1 MLMTFSKSIIEIIKQ
16 RSSWRTYVNQL
27 LEDDTKKKINQIL
40 TFKDF
45 KSPFSELAGKTRFEL
60 IGVPEFAP
68 DEKKNLGTYGLIK
81 GAQEFIVGA
90 IEKSDYYKE
99 NYGYI
104 LEAIILAATDLNLG
118 TCWLGGTFNKSL
130 FSTKINCQK
139 NEIVPAITPIGYTT
153 ETRRTKEK
161 AIRAFVK
168 ADSRFPWSKIFFEN
182 SFSTALPRETT
193 VRYETLLEM
202 VRLAPSAG
210 NKQPWRVLKE
220 MDSDIFHFY
229 VKLSP
234 NLKMKAYNT
243 FVNIDIGIAICHFD
257 LTAKE
262 VGIKGSWDFLSPDI
276 NTPEE
281 LKYIISWI
289 GQ

>member
-1 MLMTFSKSIIEIIKQ
+1 MQFSKSVTEIIKE
-16 RSSWRTYVNQL
+16 RTSWRTYSNHL
-27 LEDDTKKKINQIL
+27 LEEDTKNTINQIL
-40 TFKDF
+40 TIKDI
-45 KSPFSELAGKTRFEL
+45 KSPFSELAGKIRFEL

-68 DEKKNLGTYGLIK
+68 DERKKLGTYGLIK

-130 FSTKINCQK
+130 FSTKINCKK

-153 ETRRTKEK
+153 DIRRRKEK
-161 AIRAFVK
+161 AIRALVK

-182 SFSTALPRETT
+182 TFSTALPRETT
-193 VRYETLLEM
+193 GRYETLLEM

-220 MDSDIFHFY
+220 KDNDNFHFY
-229 VKLSP
+229 VKSSQ
-234 NLKMKAYNT
+234 NLKLKVYNT
-243 FVNIDIGIAICHFD
+243 FINLDIGISVCHFD
-257 LTAKE
+257 LTAKD
-262 VGIKGSWDFLSPDI
+262 VGIEGTWEFLSPDI
-276 NTPEE
+276 KTPEE

>member
-1 MLMTFSKSIIEIIKQ
+1 MTFSKPIIDIIKQ
-16 RSSWRTYVNQL
+16 RSSWRTYADLL
-27 LEDDTKKKINQIL
+27 LEDDMKKKVTQIL
-40 TFKDF
+40 TFQDF
-45 KSPFSELAGKTRFEL
+45 ESPFSNLAGKTRFEL
-60 IGVPEFAP
+60 IRVPEFAP
-68 DEKKNLGTYGLIK
+68 NERKKLGTYGLIK

-104 LEAIILAATDLNLG
+104 LEAIILAVTDLNLG
-118 TCWLGGTFNKSL
+118 TCWLGGTFNKTL

-139 NEIVPAITPIGYTT
+139 SEIVPAITPIGHTT
-153 ETRRTKEK
+153 EIRRKKEK
-161 AIRAFVK
+161 VIRAFVK

-182 SFSTALPRETT
+182 TFSTALPREETG
-193 VRYETLLEM
+193 RYETLMEM

-220 MDSDIFHFY
+220 KGREIFHFY
-229 VKLSP
+229 VKSSK
-234 NLKMKAYNT
+234 NSRQKVYNT
-243 FVNIDIGIAICHFD
+243 FINIDIGIAICHFD

-262 VGIKGSWDFLSPDI
+262 IGIEGTWEFLSPDI
-276 NTPEE
+276 NSPEE

>member
-1 MLMTFSKSIIEIIKQ
+1 MTFSKPIIDIIKQ
-16 RSSWRTYVNQL
+16 RSSWRSYTNQL
-27 LEDDTKKKINQIL
+27 LEDETKKKINQIL
-40 TFKDF
+40 TIKDF
-45 KSPFSELAGKTRFEL
+45 KSPFSELAGKSRFEL

-68 DEKKNLGTYGLIK
+68 DEKKKIGTYGVIK

-104 LEAIILAATDLNLG
+104 LEAIILAVTDLNLG

-139 NEIVPAITPIGYTT
+139 TEIVPAITPIGHTT
-153 ETRRTKEK
+153 ETRRKKEK
-161 AIRAFVK
+161 VIRAFVK

-182 SFSTALPRETT
+182 AFSTALPREETG
-193 VRYETLLEM
+193 RYETLMEM

-220 MDSDIFHFY
+220 KGCDIFHFY
-229 VKLSP
+229 VKSS
-234 NLKMKAYNT
+234 KDSRQKVYNT
-243 FVNIDIGIAICHFD
+243 FINIDIGIAICHFD

-262 VGIKGSWDFLSPDI
+262 VGIEGKWEFLSPDI
-276 NTPEE
+276 NSPEE

>member
-1 MLMTFSKSIIEIIKQ
+1 MSFSKPITDIIKQ
-16 RSSWRTYVNQL
+16 RSSWRTYTKQL
-27 LEDDTKKKINQIL
+27 LEDDTKKKIHQIL
-40 TFKDF
+40 INKDF
-45 KSPFSELAGKTRFEL
+45 KSPFREIAGKCRFEL

-68 DEKKNLGTYGLIK
+68 DERKKLGTYGLIK

-130 FSTKINCQK
+130 FSTKIKCQK
-139 NEIVPAITPIGYTT
+139 NEIVPAITPIGYIP

-161 AIRAFVK
+161 VIRAFIK
-168 ADSRFPWSKIFFEN
+168 ADSRFPWSKIFFEE
-182 SFSTALPRETT
+182 SFSTTLPREATG
-193 VRYETLLEM
+193 RYETLLEM
-202 VRLAPSAG
+202 ARLAPSAG

-220 MDSDIFHFY
+220 KRNDTFHFY
-229 VKLSP
+229 VKSSP
-234 NLKMKAYNT
+234 DLKQKVYNT
-243 FVNIDIGIAICHFD
+243 FINIDIGIAICHFD

-262 VGIKGSWDFLSPDI
+262 VGIEGTWEFLRPDT
-276 NTPEE
+276 NTREE

>member
-1 MLMTFSKSIIEIIKQ
+1 MTFSKPIIDIIKQ
-16 RSSWRTYVNQL
+16 RSSWRTYADLL
-27 LEDDTKKKINQIL
+27 LEDDMKKKVTQIL
-40 TFKDF
+40 TFQDF
-45 KSPFSELAGKTRFEL
+45 ESPFSNLAGKTRFEL

-68 DEKKNLGTYGLIK
+68 NERKKLGTYGLIK

-99 NYGYI
+99 NYGYL
-104 LEAIILAATDLNLG
+104 LEAIILAVTDLNLG

-130 FSTKINCQK
+130 FSSKINCQ
-139 NEIVPAITPIGYTT
+139 NSEIVPAITPIGHTT
-153 ETRRTKEK
+153 ETRRKKEK
-161 AIRAFVK
+161 VIRAFVK

-182 SFSTALPRETT
+182 TFSTALPREATG
-193 VRYETLLEM
+193 RYETLMEM

-220 MDSDIFHFY
+220 KGSDIFHFY
-229 VKLSP
+229 VKSSKEP
-234 NLKMKAYNT
+234 RRKVYNT
-243 FVNIDIGIAICHFD
+243 FINIDIGIAICHFD

-262 VGIKGSWDFLSPDI
+262 VGIEGKWEFLRPDI
-276 NTPEE
+276 NSPEE

>member
-1 MLMTFSKSIIEIIKQ
+1 MTFSKPIIDIIKQ
-16 RSSWRTYVNQL
+16 RSSWRTYADLL
-27 LEDDTKKKINQIL
+27 LEDDMKKKVNQIL
-40 TFKDF
+40 TLKDF
-45 KSPFSELAGKTRFEL
+45 KSPFSDLSGKIRFEL

-68 DEKKNLGTYGLIK
+68 DERKKLGTYGLIK

-99 NYGYI
+99 NYGYL
-104 LEAIILAATDLNLG
+104 LEVIILAATDLNLG

-139 NEIVPAITPIGYTT
+139 SEIVPAITPIGHTT
-153 ETRRTKEK
+153 ETRRKKEK
-161 AIRAFVK
+161 IIRAFVK

-182 SFSTALPRETT
+182 TFSTALPREETG
-193 VRYETLLEM
+193 RYETLMEM

-220 MDSDIFHFY
+220 KGREIFHFY
-229 VKLSP
+229 VKSSKDSLQ
-234 NLKMKAYNT
+234 KVYNT
-243 FVNIDIGIAICHFD
+243 FINIDIGIAICHFD

-262 VGIKGSWDFLSPDI
+262 VGIEGTWEFLSPDI
-276 NTPEE
+276 NSPEE

>member
-1 MLMTFSKSIIEIIKQ
+1 MQYSKSVIEIIKE
-16 RSSWRTYVNQL
+16 RSSWRSYTNQL

-40 TFKDF
+40 TIKDF
-45 KSPFSELAGKTRFEL
+45 KSPFSDLVGKSRFEL

-68 DEKKNLGTYGLIK
+68 DEKKKIGTYGLIK

-104 LEAIILAATDLNLG
+104 FESIILAATDLNLG
-118 TCWLGGTFNKSL
+118 TCWLGGTFNRSL

-139 NEIVPAITPIGYTT
+139 NELVPAITPIGYTP
-153 ETRRTKEK
+153 EIRRKKEK
-161 AIRAFVK
+161 VIRAFIK

-182 SFSTALPRETT
+182 TFSTALFPETT
-193 VRYETLLEM
+193 GRYETLLEM

-220 MDSDIFHFY
+220 EDSDIFHFY
-229 VKLSP
+229 VKFSQD
-234 NLKMKAYNT
+234 LKQKVYNT

-262 VGIKGSWDFLSPDI
+262 VGMKGRWEFLEQKLEQPK
-276 NTPEE
+276 E

-289 GQ
+289 GE

>member
-1 MLMTFSKSIIEIIKQ
+1 MQFSKSVTEIIKE
-16 RSSWRTYVNQL
+16 RTSWRTYSNQL
-27 LEDDTKKKINQIL
+27 LKDDKKKKINQIL
-40 TFKDF
+40 TTKDIR
-45 KSPFSELAGKTRFEL
+45 SPFSELAGKSRFEL

-68 DEKKNLGTYGLIK
+68 DEKKKLGTYGLIK

-90 IEKSDYYKE
+90 IEKSDFYKE

-104 LEAIILAATDLNLG
+104 LEAIILGATDLNLG

-139 NEIVPAITPIGYTT
+139 NELVPAITPIGYTT

-182 SFSTALPRETT
+182 TFSTILPRETT
-193 VRYETLLEM
+193 GKYETLLEM

-220 MDSDIFHFY
+220 KNRDNFHFY
-229 VKLSP
+229 VKFSQDSKLNS
-234 NLKMKAYNT
+234 YNT
-243 FVNIDIGIAICHFD
+243 FVNIDVGIAICHFD
-257 LTAKE
+257 LTAKD
-262 VGIKGSWDFLSPDI
+262 VGIEGRWEFLSPDVD
-276 NTPEE
+276 TPEE

>member
-1 MLMTFSKSIIEIIKQ
+1 MTFSKSIIDIIKQ
-16 RSSWRTYVNQL
+16 RSSWRTYSGPL
-27 LEDDTKKKINQIL
+27 LEDDVKDKIEHLL

-45 KSPFSELAGKTRFEL
+45 KSPFSDLAGKTRFEL

-68 DEKKNLGTYGLIK
+68 EERKKLGTYGLIK
-81 GAQEFIVGA
+81 GAQEFVVGA

-139 NEIVPAITPIGYTT
+139 SEIVPAITPIGYTP
-153 ETRRTKEK
+153 EKRRTKEK
-161 AIRAFVK
+161 AIRAFTK
-168 ADSRFPWSKIFFEN
+168 ADSRFPWSKLFFEN
-182 SFSTALPRETT
+182 TFSTILPRETT
-193 VRYETLLEM
+193 GRYDTLLEM

-220 MDSDIFHFY
+220 KESNIFHFY
-229 VKLSP
+229 VKLSKD
-234 NLKMKAYNT
+234 LKMKGYNML
-243 FVNIDIGIAICHFD
+243 VNIDIGIAICHFD

-262 VGIKGSWDFLSPDI
+262 VGIEGTWDFVSPDI
-276 NTPEE
+276 NSPEE
-281 LKYIISWI
+281 LKYIISWV

>member
-1 MLMTFSKSIIEIIKQ
+1 LQFSKSVIEIIKN
-16 RSSWRTYVNQL
+16 RTSWRTYTDQL

-40 TFKDF
+40 TLKDF
-45 KSPFSELAGKTRFEL
+45 KSPFSELAGKSRFEL
-60 IGVPEFAP
+60 IRVPEFAP
-68 DEKKNLGTYGLIK
+68 DERKKLGTYGLIK

-118 TCWLGGTFNKSL
+118 TCWLGGTFNRSL

-139 NEIVPAITPIGYTT
+139 NEIVPAITPIGYTP
-153 ETRRTKEK
+153 EKRRTKEK
-161 AIRAFVK
+161 AIRVFVK

-182 SFSTALPRETT
+182 TFSTALPRETMG
-193 VRYETLLEM
+193 RYETLLEM
-202 VRLAPSAG
+202 VQLAPSAG
-210 NKQPWRVLKE
+210 NKQPWRILKE
-220 MDSDIFHFY
+220 EDCDNFHFY
-229 VKLSP
+229 VYFSQD
-234 NLKMKAYNT
+234 LKMKAYNS

-262 VGIKGSWDFLSPDI
+262 VGMKGRWEFLEPKVEQ
-276 NTPEE
+276 PKE

>member
-1 MLMTFSKSIIEIIKQ
+1 MDFSKPIIDIIKQ
-16 RSSWRTYVNQL
+16 RSSWRTYTNQL

-40 TFKDF
+40 TFKDI
-45 KSPFSELAGKTRFEL
+45 KSPFSELAGKSRFEL

-68 DEKKNLGTYGLIK
+68 DERKKLGTYGLIK

-99 NYGYI
+99 DYGYI
-104 LEAIILAATDLNLG
+104 LEVIILAATDLNLG
-118 TCWLGGTFNKSL
+118 TCWLGGTFNKNL
-130 FSTKINCQK
+130 FSTKIHCQK

-153 ETRRTKEK
+153 ETRRRKEK
-161 AIRAFVK
+161 VIRAFIK

-182 SFSTALPRETT
+182 TFSTALLRETT
-193 VRYETLLEM
+193 GRYEILLEM

-220 MDSDIFHFY
+220 IDCDNYHFY
-229 VKLSP
+229 VKTSQD
-234 NLKMKAYNT
+234 LKLKVYNT
-243 FVNIDIGIAICHFD
+243 FVNLDIGIAICHFD

-262 VGIKGSWDFLSPDI
+262 VGMKGMWKFLKPDT
-276 NTPEE
+276 NTPKE
-281 LKYIISWI
+281 LKYIITWI
-289 GQ
+289 GR

>member
-1 MLMTFSKSIIEIIKQ
+1 MSYSKPITDTIKQ
-16 RSSWRTYVNQL
+16 RSSWRTYSNQL
-27 LEDDTKKKINQIL
+27 LEDDTKKKIINIL
-40 TFKDF
+40 ACKDF
-45 KSPFSELAGKTRFEL
+45 KSPFNDIAGKCRFEL
-60 IGVPEFAP
+60 ISVPEFAP
-68 DEKKNLGTYGLIK
+68 DERKKLGTYGFIK
-81 GAQEFIVGA
+81 GAQEFVVGA
-90 IEKSDYYKE
+90 IETSDYYKE

-104 LEAIILAATDLNLG
+104 LEAIILAVTDLDLG

-139 NEIVPAITPIGYTT
+139 NEIVPAITPIGYTP
-153 ETRRTKEK
+153 EKRRTKEK
-161 AIRAFVK
+161 VIRAFTK
-168 ADSRFPWSKIFFEN
+168 ADSRFPWSKIFFEK

-193 VRYETLLEM
+193 GRYETLLEM

-220 MDSDIFHFY
+220 KETEKFHFY
-229 VKLSP
+229 VKSSQQ
-234 NLKMKAYNT
+234 KVYNK
-243 FVNIDIGIAICHFD
+243 FINVDVGIAICHFD

-262 VGIKGSWDFLSPDI
+262 VGIDGRWEFLSPDI

-281 LKYIISWI
+281 LKYIISWV

>member
-1 MLMTFSKSIIEIIKQ
+1 MIFSKPIIDIIKE
-16 RSSWRTYVNQL
+16 RTSWRTYANQL
-27 LEDDTKKKINQIL
+27 LEDDTKEKVTQIL
-40 TFKDF
+40 SVKDF
-45 KSPFSELAGKTRFEL
+45 KSPFSNLAGKIRFEL

-68 DEKKNLGTYGLIK
+68 NERKKLGTYGLIK

-118 TCWLGGTFNKSL
+118 TCWLGGTFNKTL

-139 NEIVPAITPIGYTT
+139 NEIVPAITPIGSTP
-153 ETRRTKEK
+153 ETRRRKENVMRT
-161 AIRAFVK
+161 IVK
-168 ADSRFPWSKIFFEN
+168 ADSRFPWSKLFFDN
-182 SFSTALPRETT
+182 TFSTALLRETIGK
-193 VRYETLLEM
+193 YETLLEM

-220 MDSDIFHFY
+220 KDCDNFHFY
-229 VKLSP
+229 VKFSKD
-234 NLKMKAYNT
+234 LKMKGYNT

-262 VGIKGSWDFLSPDI
+262 VGMEGRWTFVEPSVEQPK
-276 NTPEE
+276 E

>member
-1 MLMTFSKSIIEIIKQ
+1 MQYSKSVIEIIKE
-16 RSSWRTYVNQL
+16 RSSWRSYTNQL

-40 TFKDF
+40 TIKDF
-45 KSPFSELAGKTRFEL
+45 KSPFSDLVGKSRFEL

-68 DEKKNLGTYGLIK
+68 DEKKKIGTYGLIK

-104 LEAIILAATDLNLG
+104 FESIILAATDLNLG
-118 TCWLGGTFNKSL
+118 TCWLGGTFNRSL

-139 NEIVPAITPIGYTT
+139 NELVPAITPIGYTP
-153 ETRRTKEK
+153 EIRRKKEK
-161 AIRAFVK
+161 VIRAFIK

-182 SFSTALPRETT
+182 TFSTALFPETT
-193 VRYETLLEM
+193 GRYETLLEM

-220 MDSDIFHFY
+220 KDSDIFHFY
-229 VKLSP
+229 VKFSQD
-234 NLKMKAYNT
+234 LKQKVYNT

-262 VGIKGSWDFLSPDI
+262 VGMKGRWEFLEQKLEQPK
-276 NTPEE
+276 E

-289 GQ
+289 GE

>member
-1 MLMTFSKSIIEIIKQ
+1 MIFSKPIIDIIKQ
-16 RSSWRTYVNQL
+16 RSSWRTYADLL
-27 LEDDTKKKINQIL
+27 LEDDMKKKVTQIL
-40 TFKDF
+40 TFQDF
-45 KSPFSELAGKTRFEL
+45 ESPFSNLAGKTRFEL

-68 DEKKNLGTYGLIK
+68 NERKKLGTYGLIK

-104 LEAIILAATDLNLG
+104 LEAIILAVTDLNLG

-139 NEIVPAITPIGYTT
+139 SEIVPAITPIGYTP
-153 ETRRTKEK
+153 ENRRRTEK
-161 AIRAFVK
+161 VMRAAVK

-182 SFSTALPRETT
+182 TFSTALPREEAGK
-193 VRYETLLEM
+193 YEILLEM

-220 MDSDIFHFY
+220 KGNNIFHFY
-229 VKLSP
+229 TKFSQ
-234 NLKMKAYNT
+234 KSRMKVYNT

-262 VGIKGSWDFLSPDI
+262 AGIKGTWEFLSPD
-276 NTPEE
+276 NSAPQE

>member
-1 MLMTFSKSIIEIIKQ
+1 MVFSKSIIDIIKK
-16 RSSWRTYVNQL
+16 RTSWRTFSNQL
-27 LEDDTKKKINQIL
+27 LEDDTKKKINHIL
-40 TFKDF
+40 TFEDF

-68 DEKKNLGTYGLIK
+68 DEKKKLGTYGLIK

-104 LEAIILAATDLNLG
+104 FEAIILAVTDLNLG
-118 TCWLGGTFNKSL
+118 TCWLGGTFNKTL
-130 FSTKINCQK
+130 FSSKINCQK

-153 ETRRTKEK
+153 DTRRKKEK
-161 AIRAFVK
+161 VIRAFVK
-168 ADSRFPWSKIFFEN
+168 ADSRFPWSKIFFEKT
-182 SFSTALPRETT
+182 FSTPLPRETT
-193 VRYETLLEM
+193 GRYEALLEM

-220 MDSDIFHFY
+220 KDCDNFHFY
-229 VKLSP
+229 VYFSP
-234 NLKMKAYNT
+234 DLKMKGYNT
-243 FVNIDIGIAICHFD
+243 FVNIDVGIGICHFD

-262 VGIKGSWDFLSPDI
+262 VGMKGRWEFLEPKLEQ
-276 NTPEE
+276 PKE

>member
-1 MLMTFSKSIIEIIKQ
+1 MVFSKSIIDIIKK
-16 RSSWRTYVNQL
+16 RTSWRTYSNQL
-27 LEDDTKKKINQIL
+27 LEDDTKKKINDIL
-40 TFKDF
+40 TYKDVT
-45 KSPFSELAGKTRFEL
+45 SPFSELAGKTRFEL

-68 DEKKNLGTYGLIK
+68 DEKKKLGTYGLIK

-104 LEAIILAATDLNLG
+104 FEAIILAATDLNLG
-118 TCWLGGTFNKSL
+118 TCWLGGTFNKNL
-130 FSTKINCQK
+130 FSTKINCQT
-139 NEIVPAITPIGYTT
+139 NEIVPAITPIGYTP
-153 ETRRTKEK
+153 EIRRKKEK
-161 AIRAFVK
+161 VMRAFVK

-182 SFSTALPRETT
+182 TFSTALPRETT
-193 VRYETLLEM
+193 GRYETLLEM

-210 NKQPWRVLKE
+210 NKQPWRVIKE
-220 MDSDIFHFY
+220 KDCDNFHFY
-229 VKLSP
+229 VKFSKD
-234 NLKMKAYNT
+234 LKMKGYNT

-262 VGIKGSWDFLSPDI
+262 IGMKGRWAFSEPNLEQPK
-276 NTPEE
+276 E

>member
-1 MLMTFSKSIIEIIKQ
+1 MQFSKSVIEIIKE
-16 RSSWRTYVNQL
+16 RTSWRSYTSQL
-27 LEDDTKKKINQIL
+27 LEDDTKKKVNQIL
-40 TFKDF
+40 TLGNI
-45 KSPFSELAGKTRFEL
+45 KSPFSELSGKSRFEL

-68 DEKKNLGTYGLIK
+68 DERKKLGTYGLIK

-90 IEKSDYYKE
+90 IEKSNYYKE

-130 FSTKINCQK
+130 FSTKINCQI
-139 NEIVPAITPIGYTT
+139 NEILPAITPIGYTP
-153 ETRRTKEK
+153 ETRRKKEK
-161 AIRAFVK
+161 VIRAFTK
-168 ADSRFPWSKIFFEN
+168 ADSRFPWSKIFFEKT
-182 SFSTALPRETT
+182 FSTALPRETT
-193 VRYETLLEM
+193 GIYEPLLEM
-202 VRLAPSAG
+202 VQLAPSAG

-220 MDSDIFHFY
+220 KDSNIFHFY
-229 VKLSP
+229 VKSSQ
-234 NLKMKAYNT
+234 NLNQKGYNS
-243 FVNIDIGIAICHFD
+243 FINIDIGIAICHFD

-262 VGIKGSWDFLSPDI
+262 LGIKGKWELLSPDI

-281 LKYIISWI
+281 LKYIISWT

>member
-1 MLMTFSKSIIEIIKQ
+1 MTFSKPITDIIKQ
-16 RSSWRTYVNQL
+16 RSSWRTYANQL
-27 LEDDTKKKINQIL
+27 LEDDTKKKINNIL
-40 TFKDF
+40 ACKDF
-45 KSPFSELAGKTRFEL
+45 KSPFNDIAGKCRFEL
-60 IGVPEFAP
+60 ISVPEFAP
-68 DEKKNLGTYGLIK
+68 DERKKLGTYGLIK
-81 GAQEFIVGA
+81 GAQEFVVGA

-104 LEAIILAATDLNLG
+104 LEAIILAATDLDLG

-139 NEIVPAITPIGYTT
+139 NEIVPAITPIGYTP
-153 ETRRTKEK
+153 EKRRTKEK
-161 AIRAFVK
+161 VIRAFTK
-168 ADSRFPWSKIFFEN
+168 ADSRFPWSKIFFEK

-193 VRYETLLEM
+193 GRYETLLEM

-220 MDSDIFHFY
+220 KETEKFHFY
-229 VKLSP
+229 VKLS
-234 NLKMKAYNT
+234 KQKVYNT
-243 FVNIDIGIAICHFD
+243 FINVDVGIAICHFD

-262 VGIKGSWDFLSPDI
+262 VGIEGRWEFSSPNI

-281 LKYIISWI
+281 LKYIISWV
-289 GQ
+289 GSN

>member
-1 MLMTFSKSIIEIIKQ
+1 MQFSKSIIEIIKE
-16 RSSWRTYVNQL
+16 RTSWRTYSNQL
-27 LEDDTKKKINQIL
+27 LEDDKKKKINQIL
-40 TFKDF
+40 TSKDII
-45 KSPFSELAGKTRFEL
+45 SPFSEFAGKSRFEL

-68 DEKKNLGTYGLIK
+68 DEKKKLGTYGLIK

-90 IEKSDYYKE
+90 IEKSDFYKE

-104 LEAIILAATDLNLG
+104 LEAIILGATDMNLG
-118 TCWLGGTFNKSL
+118 TCWLGGTFNRSL
-130 FSTKINCQK
+130 FSTKIDCQK

-153 ETRRTKEK
+153 EIRRSKEK

-168 ADSRFPWSKIFFEN
+168 ANSRFPWSKIFFEN
-182 SFSTALPRETT
+182 TFSTALPRERTG
-193 VRYETLLEM
+193 RYETLLEM

-220 MDSDIFHFY
+220 KDRDNFHFY
-229 VKLSP
+229 VKSSQGSKLG
-234 NLKMKAYNT
+234 AYNT
-243 FVNIDIGIAICHFD
+243 FINIDIGIAICHFD
-257 LTAKE
+257 LIAKE
-262 VGIKGSWDFLSPDI
+262 VGIKGAWEFLSPDI
-276 NTPEE
+276 DTPEG

>member
-1 MLMTFSKSIIEIIKQ
+1 MTFSKPIIDIIKQ
-16 RSSWRTYVNQL
+16 RSSWRTYADLL
-27 LEDDTKKKINQIL
+27 LEEDMKKKVTQIL

-45 KSPFSELAGKTRFEL
+45 KSPFSNLAGKTRFEL
-60 IGVPEFAP
+60 IRVPEFAP
-68 DEKKNLGTYGLIK
+68 NERKKLGTYGLIK

-104 LEAIILAATDLNLG
+104 LEAIILAVTDLNLG
-118 TCWLGGTFNKSL
+118 TCWLGGTFNKTL

-139 NEIVPAITPIGYTT
+139 SEIVPAITPIGHTT
-153 ETRRTKEK
+153 EIRRKKEK
-161 AIRAFVK
+161 VIRAFVK

-182 SFSTALPRETT
+182 TFSTALPREETG
-193 VRYETLLEM
+193 RYETLMEM

-220 MDSDIFHFY
+220 KGREIFHFY
-229 VKLSP
+229 VKSSK
-234 NLKMKAYNT
+234 NSRQKVYNT
-243 FVNIDIGIAICHFD
+243 FINIDIGIAICHFD

-262 VGIKGSWDFLSPDI
+262 IGIEGTWEFLSPDI
-276 NTPEE
+276 NSPEE

>member
-1 MLMTFSKSIIEIIKQ
+1 MIFSKPIIDIIKK
-16 RSSWRTYVNQL
+16 RSSWRTYANQL
-27 LEDDTKKKINQIL
+27 LEDDMKKKVTQFL
-40 TFKDF
+40 TLKDF
-45 KSPFSELAGKTRFEL
+45 KSPFSNFAGKTRFEL

-68 DEKKNLGTYGLIK
+68 NERKKLGTYGLIK

-99 NYGYI
+99 NYGYL
-104 LEAIILAATDLNLG
+104 LEAIILAVTDLNLG

-139 NEIVPAITPIGYTT
+139 SEIVPAITPIGHTT
-153 ETRRTKEK
+153 ETRRKKEK
-161 AIRAFVK
+161 VIRAFVK

-182 SFSTALPRETT
+182 TFSTALPREVTG
-193 VRYETLLEM
+193 RYETLMEM

-210 NKQPWRVLKE
+210 NKQPWRILKE
-220 MDSDIFHFY
+220 KGSDIFHFY
-229 VKLSP
+229 VKSS
-234 NLKMKAYNT
+234 KDSKQKVYNT
-243 FVNIDIGIAICHFD
+243 FINIDIGIAICHFD
-257 LTAKE
+257 FTAKE
-262 VGIKGSWDFLSPDI
+262 VGIEGKWEFLSPEI
-276 NTPEE
+276 NSPDE

>member
-1 MLMTFSKSIIEIIKQ
+1 MSFSKPIIDIIKQ
-16 RSSWRTYVNQL
+16 RSSWRTYTKQL

-40 TFKDF
+40 ISKDF
-45 KSPFSELAGKTRFEL
+45 KSPFGEIAGKCRFEL
-60 IGVPEFAP
+60 IGTPEFAP
-68 DEKKNLGTYGLIK
+68 DERKKLGTYGFIK

-104 LEAIILAATDLNLG
+104 LEAIILAVTNLNLG

-130 FSTKINCQK
+130 FSTKIKCQK
-139 NEIVPAITPIGYTT
+139 NEIVPAITPIGYTP

-161 AIRAFVK
+161 AIRAFIK
-168 ADSRFPWSKIFFEN
+168 ADSRFPWNKIFFED

-193 VRYETLLEM
+193 DRYETLLEM

-220 MDSDIFHFY
+220 KGSDKFHFY
-229 VKLSP
+229 VKSSSDLAQ
-234 NLKMKAYNT
+234 KVYNT
-243 FVNIDIGIAICHFD
+243 FINIDIGIAICHFD

-262 VGIKGSWDFLSPDI
+262 VGIEGTWEFLSPDN

>member
-1 MLMTFSKSIIEIIKQ
+1 MTFSKSIIDIIKQ
-16 RSSWRTYVNQL
+16 RSSWRTYSGPL
-27 LEDDTKKKINQIL
+27 LEDDVKDKIEHLL

-68 DEKKNLGTYGLIK
+68 DEKKKLGTYGLIK

-99 NYGYI
+99 DYGYI
-104 LEAIILAATDLNLG
+104 LEVIILAATDLNLG

-139 NEIVPAITPIGYTT
+139 SEIVPAITPIGHTT
-153 ETRRTKEK
+153 ETRRKKEK
-161 AIRAFVK
+161 VIRAFVK

-182 SFSTALPRETT
+182 TFSTTLPRETT
-193 VRYETLLEM
+193 GKYETLMEM

-210 NKQPWRVLKE
+210 NKQPWRILKE
-220 MDSDIFHFY
+220 KGCDIFHFY
-229 VKLSP
+229 VKSS
-234 NLKMKAYNT
+234 KDSKQKVYNT
-243 FVNIDIGIAICHFD
+243 FSNIDIGIAICHFD

-262 VGIKGSWDFLSPDI
+262 VGIEGKWEFLSPDI
-276 NTPEE
+276 NSPEE

>member
-1 MLMTFSKSIIEIIKQ
+1 MIFSKSIIAIIKE
-16 RSSWRTYVNQL
+16 RTSWRTYSNQL
-27 LEDDTKKKINQIL
+27 LEDDTKKKMNQIL
-40 TFKDF
+40 TFKDI

-60 IGVPEFAP
+60 IAVPEFAP
-68 DEKKNLGTYGLIK
+68 DERKKLGTYGLIK

-104 LEAIILAATDLNLG
+104 LEAIILGATDLNLG
-118 TCWLGGTFNKSL
+118 TCWLGGTFNRSL

-139 NEIVPAITPIGYTT
+139 NELVPAITPIGYTP
-153 ETRRTKEK
+153 EIRRKKEK
-161 AIRAFVK
+161 VIRAFIK

-182 SFSTALPRETT
+182 TFSTALFPETT
-193 VRYETLLEM
+193 GRYETLLEM

-220 MDSDIFHFY
+220 KDCDNFHFY
-229 VKLSP
+229 VKSSQD
-234 NLKMKAYNT
+234 LKLKVYNT
-243 FVNIDIGIAICHFD
+243 FINLDIGIAICHFD
-257 LTAKE
+257 LTAKD
-262 VGIKGSWDFLSPDI
+262 VGIEGTWEFLSPDI
-276 NTPEE
+276 NPSEE
-281 LKYIISWI
+281 FKYIISWI

>member
-1 MLMTFSKSIIEIIKQ
+1 MVFSKSIIDIIKK
-16 RSSWRTYVNQL
+16 RTSWRTYSNQL
-27 LEDDTKKKINQIL
+27 LEDDTKKKINDIL
-40 TFKDF
+40 TYKDVT
-45 KSPFSELAGKTRFEL
+45 SPFSELAGKTRFEL

-68 DEKKNLGTYGLIK
+68 DEKKKLGTYGLIK

-104 LEAIILAATDLNLG
+104 FEAIILAATDLNLG
-118 TCWLGGTFNKSL
+118 TCWLGGTFNKTL

-139 NEIVPAITPIGYTT
+139 NEIVPAITPIGCTT
-153 ETRRTKEK
+153 ETRRKKEK
-161 AIRAFVK
+161 VIRAFVK
-168 ADSRFPWSKIFFEN
+168 ADSRFPWSKIFFEKT
-182 SFSTALPRETT
+182 FSTPLPRETT
-193 VRYETLLEM
+193 GKYETLLEM
-202 VRLAPSAG
+202 IRLAPSAG

-220 MDSDIFHFY
+220 EDCDNFHFY
-229 VKLSP
+229 VKSSQ
-234 NLKMKAYNT
+234 NLQQKVYNT
-243 FVNIDIGIAICHFD
+243 FINIDIGIAICHFD

-262 VGIKGSWDFLSPDI
+262 VGMKGRWEFLEPKLEQ
-276 NTPEE
+276 PKE

>member
-1 MLMTFSKSIIEIIKQ
+1 MQFSKSVIEIIKD
-16 RSSWRTYVNQL
+16 RTSWRTYSNQL

-40 TFKDF
+40 TLKDF
-45 KSPFSELAGKTRFEL
+45 KSPFGELAGKSRFEL

-68 DEKKNLGTYGLIK
+68 DERKKLGTYGLIK

-130 FSTKINCQK
+130 FSTKIKCQK
-139 NEIVPAITPIGYTT
+139 NELVPAITPIGHTPI
-153 ETRRTKEK
+153 TRRTKEK
-161 AIRAFVK
+161 AMRAFIK

-182 SFSTALPRETT
+182 IFPTALPRETT
-193 VRYETLLEM
+193 GRYEPLLEM

-210 NKQPWRVLKE
+210 NKQPWRIFKE
-220 MDSDIFHFY
+220 KGCNNFHFH
-229 VKLSP
+229 VKFSQ
-234 NLKMKAYNT
+234 NSKMKVYNS
-243 FVNIDIGIAICHFD
+243 FINIDIGIAICHFD
-257 LTAKE
+257 LTAKDF
-262 VGIKGSWDFLSPDI
+262 GIEGAWEFLSPDL

-281 LKYIISWI
+281 FKYIISWI
-289 GQ
+289 GK